1 MRLVDTKDEDI
12 TNQVKVDAYG
22 TGPLSSDIDGSGLT
36 DHQNKDPI
44 NNSLPL

>member
-1 MRLVDTKDEDI
+1 VIWGDDGLTNLDEAD
-12 TNQVKVDAYG
+12 VYG